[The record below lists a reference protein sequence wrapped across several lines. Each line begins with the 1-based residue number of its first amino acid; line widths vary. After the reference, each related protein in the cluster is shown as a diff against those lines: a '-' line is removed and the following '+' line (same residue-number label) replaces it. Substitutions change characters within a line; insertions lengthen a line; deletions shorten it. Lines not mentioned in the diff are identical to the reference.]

1 MKKLILSGAAFAA
14 LMIAPASAA
23 DMVARPIYRSPQTTY
38 VNPSRTWQRN
48 PFEWL
53 FRSDNSWRDGG
64 ARYRRHGA
72 SGPPARM
79 STRSA
84 STARVRNARSR
95 ADATRTVSGTRTVNT
110 PAPAVETCT
119 EESKKQYWATS
130 LSRAVNRGFLQ
141 GLQDAVAR
149 GEVGWLD
156 VDVEFPVSN
165 MAPGTNLILYHVGG
179 NCYTGS
185 DCERFPSSKS
195 TGDRWGGDER
205 EIDLTDPQTR
215 KIVVADMINLVR
227 RADERAP
234 AGAIVGVHLDN
245 VHRLDA
251 GGLALLFNEY
261 LAAAETAKQ
270 QNLISK
276 DRTIGYVAKNNPE
289 GFKRALD
296 LKLLKTVPLYQ
307 INENATLNQE
317 GVLDESSRVAQEL
330 GRRYNIPVFLK
341 TFGTDVA
348 YTIERE
354 GERVDIN
361 VTQDMTRRMAE
372 MPNIAGA
379 AWSSDE
385 AHYQPTLF
393 AQGAAVRTGAKVC
406 HKVSAIQGASSPAT
420 R

>member
-14 LMIAPASAA
+14 LMMGPVSAA
-23 DMVARPIYRSPQTTY
+23 DMVARPVYRSPQTVY
-38 VNPSRTWQRN
+38 VNPFPSWQRG
-48 PFEWL
+48 PFEWSAP
-53 FRSDNSWRDGG
+53 RTNRCRDGS
-64 ARYRRHGA
+64 ARYRGQCV
-72 SGPPARM
+72 SGR
-79 STRSA
+79 RSA
-84 STARVRNARSR
+84 RGSARSSAASARSR
-95 ADATRTVSGTRTVNT
+95 NPQPAATRAVRGAQTVN
-110 PAPAVETCT
+110 APAVETCV

-156 VDVEFPVSN
+156 VDAEFPVSN
-165 MAPGTNLILYHVGG
+165 TTPGTNLILYQVGG
-179 NCYTGS
+179 NCYTGR
-185 DCERFPSSKS
+185 DCDRFPSSKP
-195 TGDRWGGDER
+195 TGDRWGGNER

-215 KIVVADMINLVR
+215 KIVVTDMIKLVQ

-234 AGAIVGVHLDN
+234 AGATVGVHLDN
-245 VHRLDA
+245 VQKLDA
-251 GGLALLFNEY
+251 GRLALLFNEY
-261 LAAAETAKQ
+261 MAAVEAAKEQ
-270 QNLISK
+270 GLISK
-276 DRTIGYVAKNNPE
+276 ARTVGYVAKNNPE

-307 INENATLNQE
+307 INENATLNQD
-317 GVLDESSRVAQEL
+317 GSLDESSRAAQDL

-348 YTIERE
+348 YSIDRD
-354 GERVDIN
+354 GKSVDIQ

-372 MPNIAGA
+372 MPNISGA

-393 AQGAAVRTGAKVC
+393 AQGAAVRTGPKVC
-406 HKVSAIQGASSPAT
+406 HKVSAIQGVVAPAT
-420 R
+420 Q

>member
-14 LMIAPASAA
+14 LMMGPVSAA
-23 DMVARPIYRSPQTTY
+23 DLMVRPAYRSARTVHADQYP
-38 VNPSRTWQRN
+38 TWQRN
-48 PFEWL
+48 PLEWL
-53 FRSDNSWRDGG
+53 FRSDHSWRDGG

-72 SGPPARM
+72 SRSPARM
-79 STRSA
+79 SNRSA
-84 STARVRNARSR
+84 STARTRNTRSV
-95 ADATRTVSGTRTVNT
+95 ATRTEHGTRAVN
-110 PAPAVETCT
+110 APAVETCT

-156 VDVEFPVSN
+156 VDAEFPVSN
-165 MAPGTNLILYHVGG
+165 VTPGTNLILYHVGG

-185 DCERFPSSKS
+185 DCDRFPSSTP
-195 TGDRWGGDER
+195 TGDRWGSDER

-215 KIVVADMINLVR
+215 KIVIADMVNLVR
-227 RADERAP
+227 RADERAA
-234 AGAIVGVHLDN
+234 AGATVGVHLDN

-251 GGLALLFNEY
+251 GRLALLFNEY
-261 LAAAETAKQ
+261 LAAVETAKEQ
-270 QNLISK
+270 GLISK
-276 DRTIGYVAKNNPE
+276 DRTVGYVAKNNPE

-307 INENATLNQE
+307 INENATLNQD
-317 GVLDESSRVAQEL
+317 GTLDEGSRIAQEL
-330 GRRYNIPVFLK
+330 GRLYNVPVFLK

-348 YTIERE
+348 YTIDRD
-354 GERVDIN
+354 GKRVDIN
-361 VTQDMTRRMAE
+361 VSQGMTRLMAE
-372 MPNIAGA
+372 MPNISGA

-393 AQGAAVRTGAKVC
+393 AQGAAVRTGPRVC
-406 HKVSAIQGASSPAT
+406 SKVSDTQGTSAPNT